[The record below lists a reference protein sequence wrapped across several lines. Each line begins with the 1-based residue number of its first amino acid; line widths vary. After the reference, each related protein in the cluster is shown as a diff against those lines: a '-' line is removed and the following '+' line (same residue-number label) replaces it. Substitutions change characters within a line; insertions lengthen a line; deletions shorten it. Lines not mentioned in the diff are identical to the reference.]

1 MSADKT
7 GRKRPNLRLV
17 ATGVLVL
24 LIGIAM
30 FVAILLWGEAQTNQ
44 ELAQRLGQVGGAVG
58 AVGVVITLLGLVLPA
73 KKQR

>member
-1 MSADKT
+1 M
-7 GRKRPNLRLV
+7 
-17 ATGVLVL
+17 
-24 LIGIAM
+24 IGIAM